1 MREATRVIRSTLTK
15 PVPGEP
21 LHAGPVFA
29 APFHVVGDPGAT
41 PYTYGRS
48 HNPTWTELERAIGQ
62 MEVADGRETAG
73 VRCFGSGMAAVAA
86 AFGATLRAGD
96 TVVLAAGMYF
106 MARQLLEEVFVPAG
120 VRVRTVPV
128 AELTQPAAV
137 AGARLVWVET
147 PSNPALEITDVAAVC
162 RVAHQAEAL
171 VACDNTTSTPLGQRP
186 LELGA
191 DLSVCSDSKAMSG
204 GSDLVIGH
212 VATRDAGLLA
222 RVDRQR
228 TLLGGVPG
236 PMEAW
241 LLLRSL
247 ATLPLRLTQSSANAL
262 ALAQFLSTH
271 EEVSRVL
278 YPGLQTHTG
287 YEVAAAQMLHFGPVL
302 SFTLRDQMAAEQFLN
317 RAELITQATSFGGV
331 ATTAERRARW
341 GHDEIAPGFIRLSA
355 GCEDEEDLLEDCRRA
370 LEAIT

>member
-41 PYTYGRS
+41 LYTYGRS
-48 HNPTWTELERAIGQ
+48 HNPTWTELERAVGE
-62 MEVADGRETAG
+62 MEVADGQETAG

-96 TVVLAAGMYF
+96 TVVLPVGMYF
-106 MARQLLEEVFVPAG
+106 MARQLLEEMYVPAG
-120 VRVRTVPV
+120 VRVRTVP
-128 AELTQPAAV
+128 AGELTEPAAV
-137 AGARLVWVET
+137 AGAKLVWVET
-147 PSNPALEITDVAAVC
+147 PSNPELEITDVAAVC
-162 RVAHQAEAL
+162 RVAHAAGAL
-171 VACDNTTSTPLGQRP
+171 VACDTTTATPLGQRS

-204 GSDLVIGH
+204 GSDVLMGH
-212 VATRDAGLLA
+212 VAVRDAELLA

-228 TLLGGVPG
+228 TLTGGVPG

-241 LLLRSL
+241 MLLRSL
-247 ATLPLRLTQSSANAL
+247 ATLPLRLAQSSANAL
-262 ALAQFLSTH
+262 ALAEFLETRR
-271 EEVSRVL
+271 EVSRVL
-278 YPGLQTHTG
+278 YPGLTTHAG
-287 YEVAAAQMLHFGPVL
+287 HKVAAAQMRHFGPVL
-302 SFTLRDQMAAEQFLN
+302 SFTLRDQRVAERFLAV
-317 RAELITQATSFGGV
+317 AELITEATSFGGV

-355 GCEDEEDLLEDCRRA
+355 GCEDAADLLEDCERA
-370 LEAIT
+370 LEAVH

>member
-1 MREATRVIRSTLTK
+1 MREATRVIRSTLMK

-29 APFHVVGDPGAT
+29 APFHVVGDPGMT

-62 MEVADGRETAG
+62 MEMADGRETAG

-86 AFGATLRAGD
+86 AFGATLQAGD

-106 MARQLLEEVFVPAG
+106 MARQLLEEMYVPAG
-120 VRVRTVPV
+120 VRIRTVPA

-137 AGARLVWVET
+137 AGARLVWLET
-147 PSNPALEITDVAAVC
+147 PSNPELEVTEIAAVC
-162 RVAHQAEAL
+162 RAAHHAGAL

-212 VATRDAGLLA
+212 VATRDAMLLA

-228 TLLGGVPG
+228 TLVGGIAG

-262 ALAQFLSTH
+262 ALARFLNTR

-278 YPGLQTHTG
+278 YPGLKTHAG
-287 YEVAAAQMLHFGPVL
+287 YEIAAAQMRHFGPVL
-302 SFTLRDQMAAEQFLN
+302 SFTLRDQAAAERFLK

-341 GHDEIAPGFIRLSA
+341 GHDEISPGFIRLSA
-355 GCEDEEDLLEDCRRA
+355 GCEDEQDLLEDCLQA
-370 LEAIT
+370 LEATI

>member
-1 MREATRVIRSTLTK
+1 MKEATRIIRSTLTD
-15 PVPGEP
+15 PVPGQP
-21 LHAGPVFA
+21 LHPGPVFA
-29 APFHVVGDPGAT
+29 APFHVAGDPGAT
-41 PYTYGRS
+41 RYTYGRS
-48 HNPTWTELERAIGQ
+48 HNPTWTALERAIGLL
-62 MEVADGRETAG
+62 EVDREPAAD
-73 VRCFGSGMAAVAA
+73 VRCFASGMAAVAA
-86 AFGATLRAGD
+86 VFGATLRAGD

-106 MARQLLEEVFVPAG
+106 AARQLLEEVFVPTG
-120 VRVRTVPV
+120 VRIRTVPA

-137 AGARLVWVET
+137 AGVRLVWLET
-147 PSNPALEITDVAAVC
+147 PSNPELEITQIAAVC
-162 RVAHQAEAL
+162 RAAHQAGAL

-204 GSDLVIGH
+204 GSDVVIGH
-212 VATRDAGLLA
+212 VATRDAELLT

-228 TLLGGVPG
+228 TLVGGIAG

-247 ATLPLRLTQSSANAL
+247 ATLSLRLTQSSANAL
-262 ALAQFLSTH
+262 ALARFLSER

-278 YPGLQTHTG
+278 YPGLKTHAG
-287 YEVAAAQMLHFGPVL
+287 HEVAAAQMRYFGPVL
-302 SFTLRDQMAAEQFLN
+302 SFTLRDRRAAETFLDT
-317 RAELITQATSFGGV
+317 AELITQATSFGGV

-355 GCEDEEDLLEDCRRA
+355 GCEDGEDLLEDCRRA
-370 LEAIT
+370 LEAIA